1 MIQHVVY
8 YQLKPGLDD
17 ATVEEL
23 VRGSR
28 SLLLKIPEV
37 LSVRSG
43 RNLDADS
50 QWRFF
55 IGIEVE
61 SLDKL
66 RITRD
71 NPYFIKLEEKH
82 IKPNTLGCF
91 SLDFELD
98 PSKNIRHS

>member
-1 MIQHVVY
+1 MIHHVAY
-8 YQLKPGLDD
+8 YQLKPGVDD
-17 ATVEEL
+17 AVLEEL
-23 VRGSR
+23 IRSSR

-55 IGIEVE
+55 IAIEVN

-71 NPYFIKLEEKH
+71 DSFFIKLVEKH
-82 IKPNTLGCF
+82 LKPNTVGCF
-91 SLDFELD
+91 ELDFELD
-98 PSKNIRHS
+98 PSKDIKYS